1 MQISGTVKA
10 TLGSLPQEFIDWL
23 ETLRNKNPLAGSKD
37 GMNQNAVF
45 VAIGRNLVVDAI
57 LNERDKVLH
66 PRAPK
71 ELDIHGTDIIMNPMT
86 E

>member
-1 MQISGTVKA
+1 MNQTVKA
-10 TLGSLPQEFIDWL
+10 TLVSLPKEFLDWL

-57 LNERDKVLH
+57 LDAREQCIH
-66 PRAPK
+66 PR
-71 ELDIHGTDIIMNPMT
+71 EQRVDIHGTDVIMGVT
-86 E
+86 KE

>member
-1 MQISGTVKA
+1 MQLSNTVKA

-45 VAIGRNLVVDAI
+45 VAIGRNLVVDTI
-57 LNERDKVLH
+57 LNARDEVLH
-66 PRAPK
+66 PRAQQQI
-71 ELDIHGTDIIMNPMT
+71 DIHGSDVIMGIT
-86 E
+86 KE

>member
-1 MQISGTVKA
+1 MKETVKA
-10 TLGSLPQEFIDWL
+10 TLVSLPKDFLDWL

-57 LNERDKVLH
+57 LDAREQCIH
-66 PRAPK
+66 PK
-71 ELDIHGTDIIMNPMT
+71 EQQQLDIHGSNVIMGVAK

>member
-1 MQISGTVKA
+1 MQLSNTVKA
-10 TLGSLPQEFIDWL
+10 TLGSLPPEFITWL
-23 ETLRNKNPLAGSKD
+23 ESLRNKNPLAGSKD

-57 LNERDKVLH
+57 LNARDEVLH
-66 PRAPK
+66 PRDPK
-71 ELDIHGTDIIMNPMT
+71 QLDIHGTDIIMSPMT

>member
-1 MQISGTVKA
+1 MQLSNTVKA
-10 TLGSLPQEFIDWL
+10 TLSSLPPEFIEWL

-45 VAIGRNLVVDAI
+45 VAIGRNLVVDTI
-57 LNERDKVLH
+57 LSARDEVLH
-66 PRAPK
+66 PREAK
-71 ELDIHGTDIIMNPMT
+71 QLDIHGTDIIMNPMS

>member
-1 MQISGTVKA
+1 MNETVRA
-10 TLGSLPQEFIDWL
+10 TLGSLPKEFIDWL

-37 GMNQNAVF
+37 GTNTNAVF

-57 LNERDKVLH
+57 LNARDDVLH
-66 PRAPK
+66 PRSAK
-71 ELDIHGTDIIMNPMT
+71 QLDIHGTDIIMNPMT

>member
-1 MQISGTVKA
+1 MNQTVKA
-10 TLGSLPQEFIDWL
+10 TLVSLPKEFIDWL

-57 LNERDKVLH
+57 LDAREQCIH
-66 PRAPK
+66 PK
-71 ELDIHGTDIIMNPMT
+71 EHQQLDIHGSDVIMGVAK

>member
-1 MQISGTVKA
+1 MQISNTVKA
-10 TLGSLPQEFIDWL
+10 TLGSLPPEFIDWL
-23 ETLRNKNPLAGSKD
+23 ESLRNKNPLAGSKD

-66 PRAPK
+66 PRVPK
-71 ELDIHGTDIIMNPMT
+71 ELDIHGTDIIMNPMA

>member
-1 MQISGTVKA
+1 MKETVKA
-10 TLGSLPQEFIDWL
+10 TLVSLPKDFLDWL

-45 VAIGRNLVVDAI
+45 VAIGRNLVVDTI
-57 LNERDKVLH
+57 LNARDEVLH
-66 PRAPK
+66 PKPTK
-71 ELDIHGTDIIMNPMT
+71 QLDIHGTDIIMGPMS